1 MTSWKQKHSN
11 LRERVY
17 KASGANSIEA
27 FDKQVTRAAKGLT
40 SEEALFIL
48 AEKYNVGTTRDFNK
62 LLPDSQS
69 RVSNTIQNVRSTEI
83 NTTKSVKIDKRVF
96 NVNDSVIHNLSIGD
110 RSTVTQSVVTLS
122 KELDDL
128 FREIDSSKKLSQVE
142 KSDYKS
148 DVEALATQIGKRD
161 PNKNIV
167 RAAWK
172 SIEGVSTIDGFINLI
187 ARVAPLVITLLNSHY

>member
-1 MTSWKQKHSN
+1 MTSWKQKHNN
-11 LRERVY
+11 LRDRVY
-17 KASGANSIEA
+17 KASGAKSVEA
-27 FDKQVTRAAKGLT
+27 FDKQVTRTARGLT

-62 LLPDSQS
+62 LTPDSQS
-69 RVSNTIQNVRSTEI
+69 RISNTIQNIQSTEI

-96 NVNDSVIHNLSIGD
+96 NVNDSVIQNLSIGD
-110 RSTVTQSVVTLS
+110 RSTVTQSVVNLG

-128 FREIDSSKKLSQVE
+128 FKAIDSSGKLSQTE

-172 SIEGVSTIDGFINLI
+172 SIEGLATIDGFVSLI
-187 ARVAPLVITLLNSHY
+187 TRVALLIVTLLK